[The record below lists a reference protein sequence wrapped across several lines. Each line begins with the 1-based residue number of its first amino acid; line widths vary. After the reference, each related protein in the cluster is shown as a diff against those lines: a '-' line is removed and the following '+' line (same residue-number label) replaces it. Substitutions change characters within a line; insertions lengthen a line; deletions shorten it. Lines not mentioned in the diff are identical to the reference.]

1 MRSRLPQE
9 CARRGVR
16 LAQVSGRSGG
26 GQAWGGVEKEGKGG
40 ARHTGPQGPKPGGKS
55 SPPRFGD
62 KRAQGAN
69 PGSLTPSSQPRLRL
83 APTPGVSAVI
93 ADPSSRRVA
102 SARGFPPQA
111 GRTGRGESKAKEGG
125 VRKLFPDP
133 GAPPGVSFPTW
144 LLLGKREVEACLNVG
159 RKRGVCVCVW
169 LLGVWEGF
177 WKRQAS
183 QSPGYPVHQ

>member
-1 MRSRLPQE
+1 M
-9 CARRGVR
+9 CARACPKSVPEG
-16 LAQVSGRSGG
+16 ASGWLKSPAVPEAGRRGG
-26 GQAWGGVEKEGKGG
+26 GEGGEGG

-55 SPPRFGD
+55 SPPRFSD

-83 APTPGVSAVI
+83 APTPGVSTVI

-102 SARGFPPQA
+102 SVRGFPPQA

-159 RKRGVCVCVW
+159 RKRCVCV
-169 LLGVWEGF
+169 GGGF
-177 WKRQAS
+177 WEFGRVSGKGRRARVRVT
-183 QSPGYPVHQ
+183 QSNQ